1 MMKLFYTSGACSL
14 ASHIA
19 LEEAGL
25 SFEIEK
31 VNLKEKVTESGAD
44 FRQINPQGYVPAL
57 VLDSGEILTE
67 GPAIM
72 QYIAD
77 LAPEKGLLPV
87 SGVARYQTISW
98 VNFIATELH
107 KNCGPL
113 FSPSLTEEQRQ
124 PLVARLS
131 GRVDHAEQQLAET
144 PYLLG
149 SEPTIA
155 DFYLFVVTGWF
166 GMLQVSLDAWP
177 NLVAFRE
184 RMAKRPSVLAA
195 MDREGLL

>member
-184 RMAKRPSVLAA
+184 RMVKRPSVLAA